1 MTEKE
6 FKALKEHID
15 KRIAFDMTKI
25 NSQLLDGPIFYS
37 TLLQL
42 FVKENKN
49 LNLLEQEKDELY
61 ASLYRHFKYDSDV
74 RWETK
79 HEIETQMYT
88 TKPYIVILSKIE
100 DQQEIVTYLQ
110 QQLENVKSLSFAI
123 KNYIDWQKFVSGAS

>member
-61 ASLYRHFKYDSDV
+61 ASLYRHFKYESDV

>member
-88 TKPYIVILSKIE
+88 TKPYIAILSKIE